1 MKKST
6 KANDTKGFGHC
17 FFWVVLRAWMNDM
30 AKLLISLGFYDVRWC
45 GIAKS
50 LISLGGACRLHD
62 CGVIVKC

>member
-1 MKKST
+1 M
-6 KANDTKGFGHC
+6 DD
-17 FFWVVLRAWMNDM
+17 V

-45 GIAKS
+45 DIAKS